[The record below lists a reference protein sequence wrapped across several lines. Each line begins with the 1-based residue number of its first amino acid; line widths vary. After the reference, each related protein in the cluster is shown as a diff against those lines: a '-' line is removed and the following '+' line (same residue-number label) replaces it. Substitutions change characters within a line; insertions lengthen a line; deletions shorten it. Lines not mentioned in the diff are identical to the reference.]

1 MFIRKLV
8 VNSIQGKKEFTGIT
22 IRLMSDNNELL
33 EELQIPKE
41 KVLKIANKEIYD
53 YLNKIENE
61 DKLIYIN
68 ELKRI
73 YEI

>member
-1 MFIRKLV
+1 
-8 VNSIQGKKEFTGIT
+8 
-22 IRLMSDNNELL
+22 MSDNNELL

>member
-8 VNSIQGKKEFTGIT
+8 GNSIQGKKKFTGIT

>member
-61 DKLIYIN
+61 DKLIS
-68 ELKRI
+68 
-73 YEI
+73 

>member
-8 VNSIQGKKEFTGIT
+8 VNSIQGKKKFTGIT

>member
-8 VNSIQGKKEFTGIT
+8 GNSIQGKKEFTGIT